1 MEQIIGNNILGK
13 DCEEKFSKFFSAAK
27 QYYTMQGFQIS
38 FLIIKDLMLS
48 SEKLLDKI
56 KVLDC
61 LDGKYEEVLSGLSTQ
76 FYKQIDVIEEMV
88 KEDQEYKKA
97 SQDESVCIHKMDE
110 LIESK
115 EMWEQI
121 DEAFCAMEKTKS
133 QYARICYC
141 RGYLDSL
148 SI

>member
-1 MEQIIGNNILGK
+1 
-13 DCEEKFSKFFSAAK
+13 
-27 QYYTMQGFQIS
+27 MQGFQIS

-76 FYKQIDVIEEMV
+76 FYKTTETDDNE
-88 KEDQEYKKA
+88 KEDTRAAENEPA
-97 SQDESVCIHKMDE
+97 PCNEGEHE

>member
-1 MEQIIGNNILGK
+1 MRK
-13 DCEEKFSKFFSAAK
+13 KSKSAAILAVVMAM
-27 QYYTMQGFQIS
+27 TLAG
-38 FLIIKDLMLS
+38 S
-48 SEKLLDKI
+48 SA
-56 KVLDC
+56 V
-61 LDGKYEEVLSGLSTQ
+61 YAEENSSAKTAET
-76 FYKQIDVIEEMV
+76 DDDE
-88 KEDQEYKKA
+88 KEDPRAAENEPA
-97 SQDESVCIHKMDE
+97 PCNEGEHE